1 MVVGLVVGLVV
12 LVVAAV
18 VAFRRFRHKEGV
30 APSDQVVDTRPRRW
44 RIFMRR
50 DPQHMTFAEVQAV
63 IAKLEAKAGTS
74 DDKFSAT
81 TLLLGNS
88 KDSDLRPLI
97 GLDSNDV
104 FGASMRDPFE
114 AMKNEW
120 HEHGTEED
128 KANWRYVVEGIACD
142 PEWIP
147 RHVQESEKACNK
159 AAEFD
164 IGHKGWKLQ
173 QFLELDASKKA
184 GLKKEHVIALRL
196 YSSSSFGL
204 FNKAMREKT
213 NPHPIRVS
221 VYVLHEA
228 LKKLRKVDAEENP
241 DEYNQVKVLYRG
253 MKDMKLNFAEFAKK
267 GGTEVSDCREH
278 IVVAHSL
285 SVSAS

>member
-1 MVVGLVVGLVV
+1 
-12 LVVAAV
+12 
-18 VAFRRFRHKEGV
+18 
-30 APSDQVVDTRPRRW
+30 
-44 RIFMRR
+44 
-50 DPQHMTFAEVQAV
+50 MTFAEVQAV

-142 PEWIP
+142 PAWIP

-184 GLKKEHVIALRL
+184 GLKIEHVIALRL

-267 GGTEVSDCREH
+267 GDTEVSDCREH
-278 IVVAHSL
+278 IVVVYSL

>member
-1 MVVGLVVGLVV
+1 M
-12 LVVAAV
+12 
-18 VAFRRFRHKEGV
+18 
-30 APSDQVVDTRPRRW
+30 
-44 RIFMRR
+44 
-50 DPQHMTFAEVQAV
+50 
-63 IAKLEAKAGTS
+63 
-74 DDKFSAT
+74 
-81 TLLLGNS
+81 
-88 KDSDLRPLI
+88 
-97 GLDSNDV
+97 
-104 FGASMRDPFE
+104 
-114 AMKNEW
+114 
-120 HEHGTEED
+120 
-128 KANWRYVVEGIACD
+128 
-142 PEWIP
+142 
-147 RHVQESEKACNK
+147 
-159 AAEFD
+159 
-164 IGHKGWKLQ
+164 
-173 QFLELDASKKA
+173 DASKKA
-184 GLKKEHVIALRL
+184 GLRKEHVIALRL

>member
-1 MVVGLVVGLVV
+1 MI
-12 LVVAAV
+12 
-18 VAFRRFRHKEGV
+18 
-30 APSDQVVDTRPRRW
+30 T
-44 RIFMRR
+44 
-50 DPQHMTFAEVQAV
+50 
-63 IAKLEAKAGTS
+63 
-74 DDKFSAT
+74 
-81 TLLLGNS
+81 
-88 KDSDLRPLI
+88 
-97 GLDSNDV
+97 
-104 FGASMRDPFE
+104 
-114 AMKNEW
+114 
-120 HEHGTEED
+120 
-128 KANWRYVVEGIACD
+128 ACD
-142 PEWIP
+142 PACIP
-147 RHVQESEKACNK
+147 RHVQESEKFK